1 MNERLPF
8 LQQKTSKL
16 TISPGV
22 YLMKNK
28 NNDIIYIGKAKN
40 LKNRVSSYFRHNS
53 SHTPKVLHMV
63 ENVYDYDFIVT
74 DSEYEALILECS
86 LIKQHK
92 PKYNILLKDDKGYFY
107 IKISNDLYPKI
118 TAEKNVDKTGEFFG
132 PYTSSFIAT
141 QTVDEVNKVFKLPTC
156 KYKFNEKRKP
166 MRPCLN
172 YHINQCIG
180 LCHNDITPEE
190 FNEIINQAKSY
201 IQNGNNLSIKK
212 LQLQMDKASENLDFE
227 KAARIRDRINAI
239 TKSNQKQKI
248 FDIDLKSCDFIAS
261 SQSSNGICISLLIY
275 RNGRLFDKLIFS
287 YCNEECDENY
297 LESFLIMYYTSQD
310 NIPKNIVLGEKI
322 ENVELIKKVLC
333 DKCNHNIKFS
343 FPQKGNLLKY
353 IMMAKSNAEEYLS
366 VQNGRTRK
374 EISALE
380 ELSKIL
386 GLKKPP
392 EYIEAYDIS
401 NLSSSSMVAGMVVFK
416 NGRPFKK
423 AYKRFAIKDS
433 LIQNDYACM
442 QEVIERRFN
451 EYLHGN
457 DSGFITLPDL
467 ILLDGG
473 KGHVNAVLQTI
484 KKFNLDIPIY
494 GLVKDSKHRTRAIAT
509 GGSEISV
516 SKKSQAFIL
525 MTKIQDE
532 VHRFAIS
539 YMKTKHTKNSFS
551 FELTKVKGIGSKKA
565 QKLILEFKTKENLKK
580 ASPEELSKIAGVNS
594 NIAEELYNL
603 IQNL

>member
-156 KYKFNEKRKP
+156 KYKFSENRKP
-166 MRPCLN
+166 IRPCLN
-172 YHINQCIG
+172 FHINQCIG

-310 NIPKNIVLGEKI
+310 NIPKNIVLEEKI

-353 IMMAKSNAEEYLS
+353 IIDGKIQMLKSIYLS
-366 VQNGRTRK
+366 KMGEPEKKYQH
-374 EISALE
+374 
-380 ELSKIL
+380 
-386 GLKKPP
+386 LKNYP
-392 EYIEAYDIS
+392 
-401 NLSSSSMVAGMVVFK
+401 
-416 NGRPFKK
+416 
-423 AYKRFAIKDS
+423 
-433 LIQNDYACM
+433 
-442 QEVIERRFN
+442 
-451 EYLHGN
+451 
-457 DSGFITLPDL
+457 
-467 ILLDGG
+467 
-473 KGHVNAVLQTI
+473 
-484 KKFNLDIPIY
+484 KF
-494 GLVKDSKHRTRAIAT
+494 
-509 GGSEISV
+509 
-516 SKKSQAFIL
+516 
-525 MTKIQDE
+525 
-532 VHRFAIS
+532 
-539 YMKTKHTKNSFS
+539 
-551 FELTKVKGIGSKKA
+551 
-565 QKLILEFKTKENLKK
+565 
-580 ASPEELSKIAGVNS
+580 
-594 NIAEELYNL
+594 
-603 IQNL
+603 